1 MPLARLIGI
10 GAGSLALA
18 AIWGLY
24 NVFMPLLLGDFVE
37 SRALRGAIMG
47 LDNVIAIVLIP
58 IVGAW
63 SDRID
68 GRWGRRLPFLLVGA
82 PLAALTFAGLPWAA
96 AALWTLLAL
105 DVVFLI
111 AITLYRAPLVAL
123 MPDHV
128 APAGRAAANGVIA
141 LMGAIGGALALVWLA
156 PTFDVARWLP
166 FAAAGGGALVALGVV
181 LVSAR
186 PHPPFV
192 AAGTVQDEAPLLR
205 GLVRDLRGLAGTA
218 QRGPALLLA
227 GLFCCFFGFAAVE
240 AQFSVFATET
250 LGIRGGQ
257 AGRMLGLASL
267 AFVVMALPA
276 GFLARR
282 FGELRTMQ
290 AGAVGL
296 AAAVAVAGSTDV
308 PALLATALATAGA
321 SWAFVLVP
329 AYPLVADQGGRDRV
343 GYYTG
348 LYYLFGSGAAIVAPG
363 LSGAAM
369 DAFGNRALFA
379 AAAGALSIGFVL
391 LAGARRRGIGS
402 AGTAAALDAA
412 TAGEQAD
419 QEQRD
424 GDDEQGVDEATERGT
439 RDQAE

>member
-96 AALWTLLAL
+96 VALWTLLAL

-128 APAGRAAANGVIA
+128 APADRAAANGAIA

-156 PTFDVARWLP
+156 PTFDLARWLP
-166 FAAAGGGALVALGVV
+166 FAVAGGVAFVALGVV
-181 LVSAR
+181 LASAR
-186 PHPPFV
+186 PHPPHV
-192 AAGTVQDEAPLLR
+192 AAGAVQDEAPLLR
-205 GLVRDLRGLAGTA
+205 GLVRDLRGLVGTA

-227 GLFCCFFGFAAVE
+227 GLFWCFFGFAAVE

-282 FGELRTMQ
+282 FGELRSMQ

-296 AAAVAVAGSTDV
+296 AVAVSVAGSTDV
-308 PALLATALATAGA
+308 PALLATALAAAGA

-343 GYYTG
+343 GYFTG

-363 LSGAAM
+363 LGGAAM

-379 AAAGALSIGFVL
+379 VAAGALSIGFVL
-391 LAGARRRGIGS
+391 LAGARRRGV
-402 AGTAAALDAA
+402 GTARPAAALDAA